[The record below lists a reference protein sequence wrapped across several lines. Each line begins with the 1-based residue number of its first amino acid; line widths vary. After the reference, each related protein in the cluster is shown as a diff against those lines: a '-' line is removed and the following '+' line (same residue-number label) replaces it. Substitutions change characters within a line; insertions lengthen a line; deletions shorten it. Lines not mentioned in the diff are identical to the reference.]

1 MQEKEGVRRLA
12 GKILQGR
19 EAYPFGICRFADL
32 PPLLECRA
40 KQRLPENAQSVL
52 VCLFPYYTG
61 EHPERNISRYAMVAD
76 YHLIAGEYLQRFCEA
91 LRQQFPNNH
100 FEPFTDNSPVPEVRS
115 ALLAGLG
122 RRGKNGLLL
131 HPDYGS
137 YVFIGEVV
145 TDLALEP
152 DAPLSP
158 SDCLNCGRCQR
169 ACPQGA
175 LQPDGSVELS
185 RCRSHITQ
193 KKGELTEWEIQQIR
207 AGGLIWGCDICN
219 DVCPCN
225 REPKISP
232 VPEFLESA
240 VTVFDREQAEKLL
253 KTRAFNYRGKKTI
266 LRNIDLLEEE
276 TLDGKETD

>member
-1 MQEKEGVRRLA
+1 MQEKEVVRRLA

-61 EHPERNISRYAMVAD
+61 EHPERNISRYAMVTD

-91 LRQQFPNNH
+91 LRQQFPNNR

-122 RRGKNGLLL
+122 RKGKNGLLL

-152 DAPLSP
+152 DVPLSP
-158 SDCLNCGRCQR
+158 SDCLNCG
-169 ACPQGA
+169 
-175 LQPDGSVELS
+175 
-185 RCRSHITQ
+185 
-193 KKGELTEWEIQQIR
+193 
-207 AGGLIWGCDICN
+207 
-219 DVCPCN
+219 
-225 REPKISP
+225 
-232 VPEFLESA
+232 
-240 VTVFDREQAEKLL
+240 QA
-253 KTRAFNYRGKKTI
+253 R
-266 LRNIDLLEEE
+266 
-276 TLDGKETD
+276 